1 MPKKIRVADE
11 YYPCC
16 GFFSAYIWGNPHPP
30 YNDVVKWHRQYQLQI
45 STEVCMYCAQRFVNP
60 VDYFHHQDLVHY
72 GICAVICALCRGVF
86 VSEAMLG
93 FHITDCHGGPQSFK
107 DALALK
113 YTRVPLH

>member
-1 MPKKIRVADE
+1 
-11 YYPCC
+11 
-16 GFFSAYIWGNPHPP
+16 
-30 YNDVVKWHRQYQLQI
+30 
-45 STEVCMYCAQRFVNP
+45 MYCAQRFVNP